1 VFFKANKFNE
11 KRFRNFLVSK
21 KNIILDYGAGIGV
34 WDINNINVKIKNI
47 LEKDPN
53 PNAIKV
59 AKKKYNKDK
68 RFIFISKK
76 KMFEKHFFYKNKVNI
91 ILLNSVIQYIPRKK
105 LNKMLILF
113 KKKFRVRHWKI
124 IITDVPIHSRFIEI
138 ILLMLFD
145 LSRFWHAIQ
154 LIFNKDYYSTSFYKD
169 NLDLKY
175 LKKEFNITSF
185 KNLNFFKFRKT
196 IILKK
201 N

>member
-1 VFFKANKFNE
+1 MLFSTNKFNE

-34 WDINNINVKIKNI
+34 WDINKINVKIKNI
-47 LEKDPN
+47 FLYDPN
-53 PNAIKV
+53 PKAIKV
-59 AKKKYNKDK
+59 AKKKYN
-68 RFIFISKK
+68 
-76 KMFEKHFFYKNKVNI
+76 KNKVNI